1 MVIICSRR
9 GWFLC
14 RTLSSKKLKAHIGKS
29 EMRRGRVKV
38 YISVGFL
45 HISEINKILGKVGIT
60 NMAYLTTTGSGQPV
74 LILKE
79 GTTRSR
85 GKEAQR
91 NNIMAAR
98 VIGEVLKTTLGPRG
112 MDKMLIDSLG
122 DITITN
128 DGAAILKEIDVEHP
142 AAKMMVE
149 IAKTQDD
156 MVGDGTTSAVVL
168 ASELLKRAEEL
179 LEQNIHPTILVSGF
193 RKASQ
198 KAIEVINK
206 TAVPL
211 DINDRKTLL
220 KVALTSMSSK
230 AIGGAKDH
238 LAEISIDAVKQIAE
252 QRGEKTIADIDN
264 IQLIKKTGKS
274 LLETELI
281 QGIIIDK
288 EVVNPGM
295 LKMKENAKIALIDSA
310 LEIEKTEISAEIR
323 IKDPTQ
329 MKAFLDQENDMMQD
343 MVVKIKASGAN
354 VIFCQKG
361 IDDMVQHF
369 LAKEGIIAARRV
381 KESDMEKLARAT
393 GGRIISD
400 LDDLKKADLGSAG
413 LVEERKI
420 GDDKMIFV
428 EKCKDPHSVAIL
440 IRAGLERMVDEAER
454 AMTDSLS
461 VVSDVIENSQIVP
474 GGGAI
479 EIEIAKELRK
489 YATKVG
495 GREQLAVEAFAD
507 AVEVIPRTLAE
518 NAGLEPI
525 DILVELR
532 STHDKADGKFT
543 GINVF
548 TGKLQDSVANGVIE
562 PIVVKEQA
570 IKSAAESA
578 AMILRI
584 DDVITAKA
592 PKAPAGGPGGMPGG
606 MGEE

>member
-1 MVIICSRR
+1 
-9 GWFLC
+9 
-14 RTLSSKKLKAHIGKS
+14 
-29 EMRRGRVKV
+29 
-38 YISVGFL
+38 
-45 HISEINKILGKVGIT
+45 
-60 NMAYLTTTGSGQPV
+60 MAYLTTTGSGQPV

-128 DGAAILKEIDVEHP
+128 DGATILKEIDVEHP

-156 MVGDGTTSAVVL
+156 MVGDGTTTAVVL
-168 ASELLKRAEEL
+168 ASELLKKAEEL
-179 LEQNIHPTILVSGF
+179 LDQNIHPIILVSGY

-206 TAVPL
+206 VAVPL
-211 DINDRKTLL
+211 DANDRKTLL
-220 KVALTSMSSK
+220 KVALTSMGSK
-230 AIGGAKDH
+230 AVGGAKEH
-238 LAEISIDAVKQIAE
+238 LAEISIDAVMQIAE
-252 QRGEKTIADIDN
+252 KRGDKTIADIDN

-274 LLETELI
+274 LLETQLI

-295 LKMKENAKIALIDSA
+295 PKTKENAKILLLDSA

-323 IKDPTQ
+323 IKDPSQ
-329 MKAFLDQENDMMQD
+329 MKAFLDQENDMMQK
-343 MVVKIKASGAN
+343 MVTRIKASKAD
-354 VIFCQKG
+354 VVFCQKG

-369 LAKEGIIAARRV
+369 LAKEGIMAARRV

-393 GGRIISD
+393 GGRIISQ
-400 LDDLKKADLGSAG
+400 LDDLKAADLGMAG
-413 LVEERKI
+413 HVEERKI

-428 EKCKDPHSVAIL
+428 EKCKDPHSVAVL

-454 AMTDSLS
+454 AMIDSLS
-461 VVSDVIENSQIVP
+461 VVSDVIEYNKIVA
-474 GGGAI
+474 GGGAV
-479 EIEIAKELRK
+479 EIEVAKELRR

-532 STHDKADGKFT
+532 SKHDSADNKNL

-548 TGKLQDSVANGVIE
+548 TGKLQDSITEGVIE

-584 DDVITAKA
+584 DDVITAKS
-592 PKAPAGGPGGMPGG
+592 PKGGPGGPGG
-606 MGEE
+606 GMPPGGPEGE

>member
-1 MVIICSRR
+1 
-9 GWFLC
+9 
-14 RTLSSKKLKAHIGKS
+14 
-29 EMRRGRVKV
+29 
-38 YISVGFL
+38 
-45 HISEINKILGKVGIT
+45 
-60 NMAYLTTTGSGQPV
+60 MAYLTTTGSGQPV

-98 VIGEVLKTTLGPRG
+98 VIGEVLKTTLGPKG

-156 MVGDGTTSAVVL
+156 MVGDGTTTAVVL
-168 ASELLKRAEEL
+168 ASELLKKAEEL
-179 LEQNIHPTILVSGF
+179 LDQNIHPIILVSGY

-198 KAIEVINK
+198 KAIEIINK
-206 TAVPL
+206 IAIPL
-211 DINDRKTLL
+211 DLNDRKTLL

-230 AIGGAKDH
+230 SLGSAKEH
-238 LAEISIDAVKQIAE
+238 LAEISIDAVGQIAE
-252 QRGEKTIADIDN
+252 KRGDKIIADIDN
-264 IQLIKKTGKS
+264 IQLVKKTGKS
-274 LLETELI
+274 LLETQLI

-295 LKMKENAKIALIDSA
+295 PKTKENPKILLLDSA

-323 IKDPTQ
+323 IKDPSQ
-329 MKAFLDQENDMMQD
+329 MKAFLDQESDMMQK
-343 MVVKIKASGAN
+343 MVTKVKASGAD
-354 VIFCQKG
+354 VVFCQKG

-369 LAKEGIIAARRV
+369 LSKAGIMAARRV

-393 GGRIISD
+393 GGRIISQ
-400 LDDLKKADLGSAG
+400 LDDLKPADLGTAG

-440 IRAGLERMVDEAER
+440 IRAGLERAVDEAER
-454 AMTDSLS
+454 AIIDSLS
-461 VVSDVIENSQIVP
+461 VVSDVMENNKIVA
-474 GGGAI
+474 GGGAV
-479 EIEIAKELRK
+479 EIEVAKELRK

-507 AVEVIPRTLAE
+507 AMEVIPRALAE
-518 NAGLEPI
+518 NGGLEPI

-532 STHDKADGKFT
+532 SRHDAADGKNI

-548 TGKLQDSVANGVIE
+548 TGKLQDSVENGVIE

-584 DDVITAKA
+584 DDVITAKS
-592 PKAPAGGPGGMPGG
+592 PKGAPAGPGGPGGPE
-606 MGEE
+606 GEE

>member
-1 MVIICSRR
+1 
-9 GWFLC
+9 
-14 RTLSSKKLKAHIGKS
+14 
-29 EMRRGRVKV
+29 
-38 YISVGFL
+38 
-45 HISEINKILGKVGIT
+45 
-60 NMAYLTTTGSGQPV
+60 MAYLTTTGSGQPV

-79 GTTRSR
+79 GTSRSR

-128 DGAAILKEIDVEHP
+128 DGAAILDEIDVEHP

-156 MVGDGTTSAVVL
+156 MVGDGTTTAVVL
-168 ASELLKRAEEL
+168 ASELLKKAEEL
-179 LEQNIHPTILVSGF
+179 LDQNIHPTILVSGY
-193 RKASQ
+193 RKAAQ
-198 KAIEVINK
+198 KAIEIIGK
-206 TAVPL
+206 TAMPVN
-211 DINDRKTLL
+211 IEDRKTLL

-230 AIGGAKDH
+230 AVGAAREH
-238 LAEISIDAVKQIAE
+238 LAEIAIDAVKQITE
-252 QRGEKTIADIDN
+252 QRGDKKIADIDN
-264 IQLIKKTGKS
+264 IQLVKKTGKS
-274 LLETELI
+274 LLETQLVS
-281 QGIIIDK
+281 GIIIDK
-288 EVVNPGM
+288 EVVHSGM
-295 LKMKENAKIALIDSA
+295 LKKKENAKIALLDSA

-323 IKDPTQ
+323 IRDPTQ
-329 MKAFLDQENDMMQD
+329 MKAFLDQETNMMQE
-343 MVVKIKASGAN
+343 MAKKIKASKAD
-354 VIFCQKG
+354 VVFCQKG

-369 LAKEGIIAARRV
+369 LAKEGIIAARRI

-393 GGRIISD
+393 GGRITSD
-400 LDDLKKADLGSAG
+400 LDDLTAKDLGQAG

-461 VVSDVIENSQIVP
+461 VVSDVIENSKIVA
-474 GGGAI
+474 GGGAV
-479 EIEIAKELRK
+479 EVEVAKELRR

-525 DILVELR
+525 DIIVELR
-532 STHDKADGKFT
+532 SVHEKEDGKHK
-543 GINVF
+543 GVNVF
-548 TGKLQDSVANGVIE
+548 TGKLQNSLDSGVIE
-562 PIVVKEQA
+562 PAVVKEQA

-584 DDVITAKA
+584 DDVIAATK
-592 PKAPAGGPGGMPGG
+592 PKAGGPGGGMPGG
-606 MGEE
+606 PEG